1 VPAQH
6 LLTHGAPPASYLN
19 AKSDATGTTLVNAS
33 GAWPPQ
39 AYASGAAGRVDPARG
54 SRGGHMHGDVDTHHT
69 TKLKGQDR
77 SRSKFQRS
85 STSKPESFTT
95 FMWDPIASFA
105 VPKTRY
111 VLKVAANCL
120 TPAAHC
126 SCTDAKKTVGD
137 HSVCSTSR
145 SRRC

>member
-1 VPAQH
+1 
-6 LLTHGAPPASYLN
+6 
-19 AKSDATGTTLVNAS
+19 
-33 GAWPPQ
+33 
-39 AYASGAAGRVDPARG
+39 
-54 SRGGHMHGDVDTHHT
+54 MHGDVDTHHT

-85 STSKPESFTT
+85 NTSKPESFTT

-111 VLKVAANCL
+111 VLKVAANSV

-126 SCTDAKKTVGD
+126 TCTDAIILSVITVCALPRVHGGTD
-137 HSVCSTSR
+137 GSAAGSVSHNITRFDSRDRSVIYPTSLTPVCGMLIHVYVRVCCSGMGVHA
-145 SRRC
+145 RRPG